1 MSDCP
6 ELAPGDV
13 HLLWCPAPEPRP
25 GGRRA
30 WLDAHLRA
38 QLAPYAGL
46 PPAALRFDREPRG
59 RPFLRNARVS
69 DLQFNLSDTVGGCL
83 LAVARGLRVGLDVER
98 SDRAMPALRL
108 ARRYFADVE
117 SAALAA
123 LPEAQRELAFLHAWT
138 AKEAACKATGSGL
151 CDRLHAWVFEVDP
164 SPIDPRVLLA
174 PAEAGCAADW
184 RFLRLQP
191 APGFTAVLATP
202 GAPRRVL
209 FCEPRRAI
217 VIDQGA

>member
-1 MSDCP
+1 MACLPTMSDCP

-13 HLLWCPAPEPRP
+13 HLLWCSAPEPRP

-59 RPFLRNARVS
+59 RPFLLDPRPP

-83 LAVARGLRVGLDVER
+83 LAIARGLRVGLDLER
-98 SDRAMPALRL
+98 SDRRMPAMSL
-108 ARRYFADVE
+108 ARRYFADIE

-151 CDRLHAWVFEVDP
+151 RERLHAWVFEVGTDEA
-164 SPIDPRVLLA
+164 DPRLLEA
-174 PAEAGCAADW
+174 PEEAGDPAAW
-184 RFLRLQP
+184 TFRRLQP
-191 APGFTAVLATP
+191 APGYTAVLA
-202 GAPRRVL
+202 APAAIRRL
-209 FCEPRRAI
+209 HWP
-217 VIDQGA
+217 D